1 MPNWVSP
8 DVNALLFTY
17 QRGNTRLDIIDRG
30 LLMGRRKKRHPIPA
44 SEFSKGRKAEADQQ
58 EANTSSALVNAYN
71 RRISNDLE
79 ENIEILKKLLGNS
92 DDIIFRNITIG
103 NANCLQA
110 TFILIDGLVDKESL
124 QVNIME
130 PLMLWA
136 KKIEAP
142 AVTTPDAIKNLMLEH
157 FLTFLEVK
165 ETTTY
170 PEIVEAILAADAVLL
185 IDNLDVAFV
194 LGAKKWEHR
203 SISEPATENLVRGP
217 REGFN
222 EVMKTS
228 VALVRRRVKD
238 PHLRVKFLKIGTRS
252 LTDCAIMYLED
263 IANTVL
269 VDEVKRRLDVID
281 IDGIL
286 ESGYIEQFIQDTPYS
301 PFPQVQ
307 YTERADRVAAA
318 ILEGRIAIIN
328 EGSPDVLLVPATIS
342 NFLPAPEDY
351 YERWLLMTAIRIV
364 RTISLLNSLLLPSLY
379 IAFAN
384 FHQEI
389 LPTRLALA
397 MASARAG
404 VPFSALVEALLM
416 ELTFEL
422 LREAGLRMPSPIAST
437 IGIVGGLII
446 GQAAV
451 TAGLVSPIMVIIVA
465 LTALGSFAIPSF
477 NVALSVRILRFPLMF
492 LSAMFGLYGL
502 TAGVILILL
511 HLVSLKSFGVP
522 YLSPV
527 APLTLSGLTDTI
539 VRAPLWMHR
548 VRPLMY
554 RPQNRH
560 RSASETSYYQKKQ
573 DLHEDGFE
581 VAPLSYETKTET
593 EKEGNHS

>member
-1 MPNWVSP
+1 MPNCVSS

-17 QRGNTRLDIIDRG
+17 QRGNTRLDTIDRG
-30 LLMGRRKKRHPIPA
+30 LLMGRRKKRLPIPA
-44 SEFSKGRKAEADQQ
+44 SEFSNRRKTETDNQ
-58 EANTSSALVNAYN
+58 EANTTSTLVNAYN
-71 RRISNDLE
+71 RRISSDLG

-136 KKIEAP
+136 RKVEAP
-142 AVTTPDAIKNLMLEH
+142 AVTTPKAIKDLMLEH
-157 FLTFLEVK
+157 LLAFLEVQEK
-165 ETTTY
+165 VTY
-170 PEIVEAILAADAVLL
+170 PEIVEAILAADAILL
-185 IDNLDVAFV
+185 IDKLDIAFV
-194 LGAKKWEHR
+194 LGAKKWAHR
-203 SISEPATENLVRGP
+203 SISDPATENLVRGP

-238 PHLRVKFLKIGTRS
+238 PHLRVKFLKMGTRS

-263 IANTVL
+263 VANPVL
-269 VDEVKRRLDVID
+269 IDEVQRRLDLIE

-307 YTERADRVAAA
+307 YTERPDRVAAA
-318 ILEGRIAIIN
+318 ILEGRISIISD
-328 EGSPDVLLVPATIS
+328 GSPNALLVPATIS

-364 RTISLLNSLLLPSLY
+364 RTVSLLNSILLPSLY

-389 LPTRLALA
+389 IPTRLALA

-404 VPFSALVEALLM
+404 VPFSAVVEAFLM
-416 ELTFEL
+416 EFTFEL
-422 LREAGLRMPSPIAST
+422 LREAGIRMPSPIAST

-451 TAGLVSPIMVIIVA
+451 SAGLVSPIMVIVVA
-465 LTALGSFAIPSF
+465 VTALGSFAIPSF
-477 NVALSVRILRFPLMF
+477 NVALSVRILRFPLML

-502 TAGVILILL
+502 TTGVILILL

-539 VRAPLWMHR
+539 VRAPLWKHR
-548 VRPLMY
+548 LRPLMY
-554 RPQNRH
+554 RPQNKH
-560 RSASETSYYQKKQ
+560 RSAAETSYYQQKQ
-573 DLHEDGFE
+573 DLHEHGFE
-581 VAPLSYETKTET
+581 VTPLPENAK
-593 EKEGNHS
+593 KEGNDS